1 MNAVCWGIRQCSV
14 LGWQQIS
21 GEPDACIF
29 TISLLYH
36 AFRGSRCLSR
46 HLSVKLH
53 GITCQKIVISM
64 RTSDLTQPLILFEVG
79 FGFLTLLVVMACVAC
94 IFILDCSGFFKIPL
108 RMLYKPI
115 LITLTLF
122 AWTFFTLYRHTSI
135 LHVE

>member
-1 MNAVCWGIRQCSV
+1 MNAVCWGRRHCSL

-21 GEPDACIF
+21 EEPVF
-29 TISLLYH
+29 TVSLLCH
-36 AFRGSRCLSR
+36 EFRDSRCLSR

-53 GITCQKIVISM
+53 GITCQKIVTSM

-108 RMLYKPI
+108 CMLYKRI

-122 AWTFFTLYRHTSI
+122 A
-135 LHVE
+135 